1 MLLTKVYYKS
11 ISCFAMDSSAKALLA
26 MLRIPHQRP
35 LLHRV
40 VQAYHKVCH
49 KVCHMYDTNSVAN
62 PLSIE
67 QDTQH
72 ISFLINKQVIP
83 YRTCGG
89 TYCPGVC
96 TPKIRFLA
104 NLSTTCHDD
113 INHLH
118 HSNH

>member
-1 MLLTKVYYKS
+1 MLYTKVYYES
-11 ISCFAMDSSAKALLA
+11 ISCFGMDSSAKALLA
-26 MLRIPHQRP
+26 MLRIPDQRP

-72 ISFLINKQVIP
+72 ISFLINK
-83 YRTCGG
+83 
-89 TYCPGVC
+89 
-96 TPKIRFLA
+96 
-104 NLSTTCHDD
+104 
-113 INHLH
+113 
-118 HSNH
+118 